1 VETQQGRLEFVS
13 GVAARGPRWPNP
25 FPTDRPPESLPVALQ
40 EMLAGMAPD
49 QLAPYAD
56 AVPFRAPGLI
66 GYSCP
71 HIVER
76 RRIRHISW

>member
-1 VETQQGRLEFVS
+1 
-13 GVAARGPRWPNP
+13 
-25 FPTDRPPESLPVALQ
+25 LPVALQ
-40 EMLAGMAPD
+40 EMLAGMAAD
-49 QLAPYAD
+49 ELAPSAD

-76 RRIRHISW
+76 RRIRQVDAAPWLAAGARGTFCAPQEHRLSP